1 MIRMLIVDDEPYTV
15 DGLYEM
21 LSDIPDLEL
30 DLYRAYSAEDA
41 MQLLTRIRMDIVL
54 SDIRMPGMNGLELLE
69 WIRARWPRCKVLFL
83 TGFSDI
89 QYAQQ
94 ALRGGG
100 VDYILKTEGDEKIVL
115 GLRNAIRALN
125 EEMDND
131 RAIAKAREQY
141 LRALPLLQKEWFL
154 GLADARNKAAHLRPE
169 RFLELDIPLSPQGQV
184 LFVGGKVDRWEPG
197 YGSSDQMLM
206 CYAIQNVA
214 VELLA
219 QAKLLTVL
227 LDASRFV
234 WMIQP
239 SAPEEEWSDT
249 AWFVKGTLESIQLT
263 CKNVLNVPVSLVCTD
278 APVSWEELPRT
289 YAQLKQT
296 LMLGLGD
303 GEEMLVTMN
312 REPDSE
318 PLSYDYPGAFVL
330 EELKQALESGYEVAF
345 ERTLEELYAR
355 IPNRIGLHTQA
366 YYAVAMLLI
375 ARINTLEPGDPLLG
389 GPAVGQLMNLS
400 AHESREAALV
410 YLKKTAAELFSRRQR
425 LLVERTDSMILKIN
439 QYIREHLHGDL
450 SLVALAEFVYLN
462 PTYLSV
468 LYKKSTG
475 KTLSEHI
482 AELRVEKAK
491 ELLARPEFKI
501 HEIAIAVGFG
511 NAGYFTRFFKKHT
524 GATPQDYRNAVDM
537 AAAWKETNKRQDF

>member
-21 LSDIPDLEL
+21 LSDVPHLEL
-30 DLYRAYSAEDA
+30 DLYRAYSAEEA
-41 MQLLTRIRMDIVL
+41 MLLLTRIRMDIVL

-83 TGFSDI
+83 TGISDI

-100 VDYILKTEGDEKIVL
+100 ADYILKTEGDEKIVL
-115 GLRNAIRALN
+115 GLRNAIRALR
-125 EEMDND
+125 EETDND
-131 RAIAKAREQY
+131 RVIAKAKEQY

-154 GLADARNKAAHLRPE
+154 GLADARNGAAHLRPE
-169 RFLELDIPLSPQGQV
+169 RFRELEISLSPQAQV
-184 LFVGGKVDRWEPG
+184 LLVGGKVDRWEEG
-197 YGSSDQMLM
+197 YSSSDQMLM
-206 CYAIQNVA
+206 SYAIQNVA
-214 VELLA
+214 MELLA

-234 WMIQP
+234 WLIQP
-239 SAPEEEWSDT
+239 SAPEEAWTDT
-249 AWFVKGTLESIQLT
+249 AWFVKGTLESVQQT
-263 CKNVLNVPVSLVCTD
+263 CKSLLNVSVSLVCAD
-278 APVSWEELPRT
+278 APVSWEELSRT
-289 YAQLKQT
+289 YAQMKQT

-312 REPDSE
+312 LEPQTE
-318 PLSYDYPGAFVL
+318 LLSYEFPEPFAL
-330 EELKQALESGYEVAF
+330 EELKQSLESGHEAAF

-355 IPNRIGLHTQA
+355 LPNRAGIHTQA
-366 YYAVAMLLI
+366 YYGVAMLLF
-375 ARINTLEPGDPLLG
+375 ARIHTLEPGDPLLAG
-389 GPAVGQLMNLS
+389 SAVGQLMNLS
-400 AHESREAALV
+400 AHETKEAALV

-425 LLVERTDSMILKIN
+425 LLVERTDSIILKIN
-439 QYIREHLHGDL
+439 EYIREHLDGDL

-482 AELRVEKAK
+482 AELRVDKAK
-491 ELLARPEFKI
+491 KLLARPEIKI

-524 GATPQDYRNAVDM
+524 GSTPQDYRNVVETAVVY
-537 AAAWKETNKRQDF
+537 KETNKSEGI